1 MSSSFDQVFWRA
13 VDDLNAGQFEEVET
27 YLELVPSTERDELAA
42 LLADV
47 LSTRGPSP
55 AAGTPTSE
63 GYARALAVID
73 DVAGSAGP
81 SGVLPE
87 ALRTIRHSRGIDRDL
102 VVATLAHDFDIES
115 GEGKK
120 ALERYY
126 HLLESGRLLGSHLT
140 RRLLAS
146 LAKLFELDL
155 EDVYAGA
162 QPTAPLAPAQ
172 TSPAFGRASGHSDVR
187 TAGERQLATAM
198 SDEERLVERLFTGG
212 PDA

>member
-13 VDDLNAGQFEEVET
+13 VDDLNAGRFGEVEA
-27 YLELVPSTERDELAA
+27 YLELVPTAERDELAA

-55 AAGTPTSE
+55 AASGE

-73 DVAGSAGP
+73 DVTGSASS
-81 SGVLPE
+81 SGVLPH

-115 GEGKK
+115 SEGKR
-120 ALERYY
+120 ALERNY
-126 HLLESGRLLGSHLT
+126 HLLESGRLLGSLLT

-146 LAKLFELDL
+146 LAKLFDLDV
-155 EDVYAGA
+155 EDMYAGA

-172 TSPAFGRASGHSDVR
+172 VSPAFGRPSGHNDPR
-187 TAGERQLATAM
+187 PAGERQLAKSM
-198 SDEERLVERLFTGG
+198 SDEERIVERLFTGG